1 MSRRG
6 RFAAAL
12 AVLLLAARSVGAQEP
27 GPAPVVR
34 AIELRSDARLDPD
47 ELRSLLAFDVDDP
60 LTDSL
65 VRRSLRNVEASG
77 LAARVAIY
85 RRAAPPAPAPSAATG
100 GVVVTVALWANIR
113 VQEIRVEG
121 ETGVLRRSEL
131 RAAIPQ
137 REGEP
142 LLESRLVRGVF
153 ALQDRFEKQG
163 YFQRHVTL
171 EPEIDEAAKRA
182 TIVYQVASGPRSTV
196 GQVLFDGQL
205 APFSAA
211 DLVARLKLKPGAP
224 FAAGALADDA
234 GRLRSWLVGQQYRT
248 ARVDEPR
255 QDVQRDTNTVTV
267 TYPIDI
273 GPRVGVKV
281 VGADL
286 KKLKK
291 KGLLPFLGSDGYDE
305 ALVLQAVDRL
315 KAYYQKQGHYDV
327 AVETHEEHGEGTLD
341 LTVEIRPGP
350 TYTLKEIRFT
360 GNAGVPD
367 DQLRAL
373 METSAKSLLAL
384 GSGRLID
391 EVLASDLTNMRSY
404 YALHGYRK
412 AKVGPAAVDRQDR
425 DLVLTVPVDEGPRQ
439 QVVTVAMEGVA
450 ALDPEHLKKEIP
462 LTDGGP
468 FHPRL
473 LKDSLNLIRGDYER
487 QGYDRAQ
494 VSAKTDWN
502 PEQTLVDVAIQVLE
516 GPQTVL
522 DRVIVRGNRKTH
534 DDVIRRT
541 LDLDPGE
548 PVSRTRLLEAERQL
562 YRLGIFSSA
571 DVELTP
577 APLGATTRDVLV
589 RVEEGKTR
597 RVSYGLGYDTEDG
610 LGGLAGFTHNNLFGR
625 ALSLSL
631 DARVRQKRQQFRA
644 FVNQPS
650 FPGIRVPVTYTVF
663 RLQEDRNTFEL
674 TKWGTR
680 VDVLK
685 TLGNTRLALSY
696 DYRIVEDRFKAELP
710 PDAATG
716 AILREDQT
724 LRISSLIPNL
734 QLDHRD
740 DPLNPTRGWNS
751 VAQLQYSFPFL
762 NATADFVKLFLQQT
776 QYLPVGRFGVFAGS
790 VRLGGIEPLAKLDLQ
805 DPLIPPELGLPS
817 SDVFIAERFFA
828 GGATTNR
835 GYDRDRL
842 GIAGR
847 TLFPDASGKLV
858 PAGGNGLFLVNLD
871 FRFPI
876 VGALEGTVFFD
887 TGNVWPDWRD
897 VGFADLRS
905 GAGVG
910 LRYLS
915 PIGPIRVEVGW
926 PLDPLHDD
934 SPHVIF
940 LSLGNPF

>member
-1 MSRRG
+1 M
-6 RFAAAL
+6 
-12 AVLLLAARSVGAQEP
+12 
-27 GPAPVVR
+27 
-34 AIELRSDARLDPD
+34 
-47 ELRSLLAFDVDDP
+47 
-60 LTDSL
+60 
-65 VRRSLRNVEASG
+65 
-77 LAARVAIY
+77 
-85 RRAAPPAPAPSAATG
+85 
-100 GVVVTVALWANIR
+100 VVTVALWANIR

-153 ALQDRFEKQG
+153 ALQDRFEKRG
-163 YFQRHVTL
+163 YLKRQVTL
-171 EPEIDEAAKRA
+171 EPEIDEVAKRA
-182 TIVYQVASGPRSTV
+182 TVVYRVASGPRSTI
-196 GQVLFDGQL
+196 GQVLFDGNL
-205 APFSAA
+205 GPFAAA
-211 DLVARLKLKPGAP
+211 DLVARLKLKPGEPLASS
-224 FAAGALADDA
+224 GLADDA
-234 GRLRSWLVGQQYRT
+234 SRLRGWLIGEKYRA

-255 QDVQRDTNTVTV
+255 IDVHRDTDTVTV
-267 TYPIDI
+267 TYPIEV
-273 GPRVGVKV
+273 GPLVEVKI
-281 VGADL
+281 VGAEM
-286 KKLKK
+286 KRLKK
-291 KGLLPFLGSDGYDE
+291 KGLLPFLGGDGYDE

-327 AVETHEEHGEGTLD
+327 AVESREERGEGTLD
-341 LTVEIRPGP
+341 LTLEIRPGP
-350 TYTLKEIRFT
+350 DYTLEEIRFA
-360 GNAGVPD
+360 GNDSVSD
-367 DQLRAL
+367 HQLKAL
-373 METSAKSLLAL
+373 METTAKSLLAL
-384 GSGRLID
+384 GSGRLVD

-412 AKVGPAAVDRQDR
+412 AKVGPATVDRQGR
-425 DLVLTVPVDEGPRQ
+425 DLVLTIPVDEGPRQ
-439 QVVTVAMEGVA
+439 QVVTVALQGVV
-450 ALDPEHLKKEIP
+450 ALDPETLKKAIP

-473 LKDSLNLIRGDYER
+473 LEDSLNLIRGDYER

-494 VSAKTDWN
+494 VSAKTDWD
-502 PEQTLVDVAIQVLE
+502 PEQTLVDVTIQVLE
-516 GPQTVL
+516 GPRTVL
-522 DRVIVRGNRKTH
+522 DRVIVRGNRKT
-534 DDVIRRT
+534 DGDVIRRA
-541 LDLDPGE
+541 LDLDPGD

-562 YRLGIFSSA
+562 YRLGIFSRA

-577 APLGATTRDVLV
+577 APLGATTRDLLV

-631 DARVRQKRQQFRA
+631 DARVRQKRQQFRV

-663 RLQEDRNTFEL
+663 RLQEDRDTFEL

-710 PDAATG
+710 PDATTG
-716 AILREDQT
+716 DILREDQT

-734 QLDHRD
+734 QLDRRD

-762 NATADFVKLFLQQT
+762 NATADLVKLFLQQT
-776 QYLPVGRFGVFAGS
+776 QYVRAGRLGVFAGS

-828 GGATTNR
+828 GGASTNR

-842 GIAGR
+842 GIADQ

-897 VGFADLRS
+897 VGIKDLRS